1 MDTVVGTV
9 MCLMTKIDNLFYR
22 SKLTKASNIAKLLV
36 QRRTR
41 EISGMG
47 YLNIDE
53 NSLHKLQYCDRTY
66 GLNGSVPAD
75 ILHTFQ
81 LGIYIYVMEGL
92 FGERKPVLLPRKKGK
107 EWENSVKRKN
117 RSRIFNGAM
126 NQIPQQ
132 LPPK

>member
-1 MDTVVGTV
+1 MDTFVGSV
-9 MCLMTKIDNLFYR
+9 MCLYDKTDNPFYC

-36 QRRTR
+36 QRGTQ

-53 NSLHKLQYCDRTY
+53 NALHKIQYCDRTY

-81 LGIYIYVMEGL
+81 LGIYIYVLEGL
-92 FGERKPVLLPRKKGK
+92 FGEKKASVVAKKK
-107 EWENSVKRKN
+107 EKSSKT
-117 RSRIFNGAM
+117 A
-126 NQIPQQ
+126 
-132 LPPK
+132 